1 MNQAVSGIASGTRNV
16 GSIIHLAG
24 RAAAGDMQ
32 RRATKSSLPW
42 VCLPYE
48 PQMEFFYAAVDL
60 VVARAGA
67 MTVSELAAT
76 GTPSL
81 LVPLARVGQQWNAF
95 SLSDVGGATVVAEGD
110 TGSLPSTIDTLV
122 ADERALAAM
131 SRAARSQAFPDAAGV
146 IADRLIEVANG

>member
-1 MNQAVSGIASGTRNV
+1 
-16 GSIIHLAG
+16 
-24 RAAAGDMQ
+24 
-32 RRATKSSLPW
+32 
-42 VCLPYE
+42 
-48 PQMEFFYAAVDL
+48 MEYFYAAVDL

-95 SLSDVGGATVVAEGD
+95 SLRDVGGAEVVAEGD
-110 TGSLPSTIDTLV
+110 TGSLASAIDTLV